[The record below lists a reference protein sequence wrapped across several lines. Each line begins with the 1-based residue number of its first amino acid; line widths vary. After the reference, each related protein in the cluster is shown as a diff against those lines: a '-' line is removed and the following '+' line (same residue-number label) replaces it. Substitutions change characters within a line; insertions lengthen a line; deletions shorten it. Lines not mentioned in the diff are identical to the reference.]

1 MVDHIIFFIFAI
13 GNVLISCAM
22 EIKKAEIRDWDNIVR
37 MYKDAINKMD
47 GIGINQWDKIYPDS
61 LLLKNDIEKQQLYKI
76 TNGEILLGAVV
87 INRETDEQYIN
98 GNFEDDNYAVVHR
111 LCIHPEY
118 QNHKIGYQAMMIIE
132 HSLKENGISSIRLD
146 AFSEN
151 PFSLKMYEK
160 LGYKNVGIAE
170 WRKGIFYL
178 FEKII

>member
-1 MVDHIIFFIFAI
+1 MAI
-13 GNVLISCAM
+13 YCLVLVQLIG
-22 EIKKAEIRDWDNIVR
+22 KR
-37 MYKDAINKMD
+37 MNNTSM
-47 GIGINQWDKIYPDS
+47 GILRTTI
-61 LLLKNDIEKQQLYKI
+61 
-76 TNGEILLGAVV
+76 
-87 INRETDEQYIN
+87 
-98 GNFEDDNYAVVHR
+98 YAVVHR

-170 WRKGIFYL
+170 WRKRDLL
-178 FEKII
+178 FI